1 MSKER
6 IVIGAVLCF
15 LSGIVLTQPPEF
27 WQEVFSLPSLV
38 ARWVDAG
45 VLACAGVWLGVTWSG
60 RQEAALAEKLTV
72 VDNQTKLLTQQVTG
86 INNGMLQFQ
95 AAINAHETQLR
106 AMQSVKP

>member
-15 LSGIVLTQPPEF
+15 ASGVVLTQPPEF
-27 WQEVFSLPSLV
+27 WQEVFSLPRLI
-38 ARWVDAG
+38 ARWLDAG
-45 VLACAGVWLGVTWSG
+45 VLACAGLWLGISWAG

-95 AAINAHETQLR
+95 AAINQHTAQLQG
-106 AMQSVKP
+106 MQVVVK